1 MKTRTFAYCRVSG
14 ASQESGDGFQRQ
26 ERSIRQYAKTHR
38 VQIVQTFRDQV
49 SGTKDE
55 TERPEFERMISEML
69 RDSVRCVIVEDLSR
83 LAREFRIQES
93 LLIFL
98 AFKGIDL
105 ISARTEENVTQ
116 SIQADPM
123 RKALVQI
130 QGIFSELDKNLLIG
144 KLRAAREAKRKQYGK
159 CEGRKSYK
167 EKAPELLREIRRLRR
182 KRKGRRR
189 MTYESVAASLN
200 ESGLRNMSGGLWTSN
215 NVRGLLHREKRRS

>member
-1 MKTRTFAYCRVSG
+1 MKTRAFAYCRVSG

-26 ERSIRQYAKTHR
+26 ERAIRQYAKNRR
-38 VQIVQTFRDQV
+38 VQVVDTFRDQV

-98 AFKGIDL
+98 ASKGIDL

-144 KLRAAREAKRKQYGK
+144 KLRAAREAKRKETGK
-159 CEGRKSYK
+159 CEGRKGYR
-167 EKAPELLREIRRLRR
+167 ETAPELLREIKRLRR

-189 MTYESVAASLN
+189 MTSEKVAQALN

-215 NVRGLLHREKRRS
+215 NVRGLLHRERRRS